1 MDLVQ
6 ALRVNCVV
14 DVGANTGGFSKSLRM
29 NGFEGNIFS
38 FDPLHE
44 NCEAMRLL
52 AADDPRWTVFEL
64 ALGSTSE
71 RRAFNVISTT
81 VGTELSSFLT
91 PTKDAVAGTR
101 DVEVARLDAVLPNLL
116 RGVPEPR
123 VFLKTD
129 TQGYD
134 VEVVKGAENVMAA
147 IIGLQSEISVSPI
160 YEGMPHYTQA
170 LECYESLG
178 FVLMNL
184 LVVNRRPNGNVLEY
198 DCLMAKEDQLL
209 GAGK

>member
-81 VGTELSSFLT
+81 VGTAQLVPHTHQGCRRGNAGRRGCTTRRGSSELAARR
-91 PTKDAVAGTR
+91 PRATR
-101 DVEVARLDAVLPNLL
+101 
-116 RGVPEPR
+116 VPEDR
-123 VFLKTD
+123 HTRLRRRGR
-129 TQGYD
+129 QGGGKRD
-134 VEVVKGAENVMAA
+134 GCDHRPA
-147 IIGLQSEISVSPI
+147 IGDLGSPI